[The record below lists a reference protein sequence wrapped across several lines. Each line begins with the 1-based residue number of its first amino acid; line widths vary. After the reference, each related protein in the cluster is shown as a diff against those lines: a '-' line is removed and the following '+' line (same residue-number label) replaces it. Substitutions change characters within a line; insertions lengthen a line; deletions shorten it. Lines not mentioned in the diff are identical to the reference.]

1 MIFNFKSSLGEGHF
15 QAQRHPHLYFQVLL
29 LTAQFEAVCMDGQ
42 MDGWMD
48 GWTNGWMDE
57 MDRWMDGW
65 MDRWIESFFFIKA
78 IEFLSRVES
87 LRSHAVH
94 FALALH
100 DLDLLYLTPSF
111 HSNLS

>member
-1 MIFNFKSSLGEGHF
+1 
-15 QAQRHPHLYFQVLL
+15 
-29 LTAQFEAVCMDGQ
+29 
-42 MDGWMD
+42 MD
-48 GWTNGWMDE
+48 GWTNGWMD
-57 MDRWMDGW
+57 RWIDE

-100 DLDLLYLTPSF
+100 DLDLLYLTSSF